1 MAQRKTKPQWL
12 ALFDE
17 QKQSGLSVARFC
29 KQKQLSEA
37 YFYLKRKKLQSQ
49 DSQLSTFVAAR
60 PGTVTSDSVMRL
72 QFGQC
77 QLQLDTTTNSQW
89 VADLMKSLS

>member
-1 MAQRKTKPQWL
+1 MALRKTKSQWL
-12 ALFDE
+12 ALFEE
-17 QKQSGLSVARFC
+17 QNQSGLSVAQFC
-29 KQKQLSEA
+29 KKKQLSEA

-49 DSQLSTFVAAR
+49 DNQVNTFVAVR
-60 PGTVTSDSVMRL
+60 PESVTPEPAMTL

-77 QLQLDTTTNSQW
+77 QLQLDSSTNSQW

>member
-1 MAQRKTKPQWL
+1 MALRKTKSQWL
-12 ALFDE
+12 ALFKE
-17 QKQSGLSVARFC
+17 QRQSGLSVAQFC
-29 KQKQLSEA
+29 KKKQLSEA

-49 DSQLSTFVAAR
+49 DKQVSTFVAAR
-60 PGTVTSDSVMRL
+60 PESISPTPAMTL

-77 QLQLDTTTNSQW
+77 QLQLDTGTNSQW

>member
-1 MAQRKTKPQWL
+1 MAQRKTKSQWL
-12 ALFDE
+12 ALFKE
-17 QKQSGLSVARFC
+17 QKQSGLSFSQFC

-60 PGTVTSDSVMRL
+60 PESVTPDSAMTL

-77 QLQLDTTTNSQW
+77 QLQLDPSTNSQW

>member
-1 MAQRKTKPQWL
+1 MAQRKTASQWL

-17 QKQSGLSVARFC
+17 QKRSGLSVAKFC
-29 KQKQLSEA
+29 KTRELSEA

-60 PGTVTSDSVMRL
+60 PAIPSPDTPVTL

-77 QLQLDTTTNSQW
+77 QLQMDANTNSQW
-89 VADLMKSLS
+89 LADLMKSLS